1 MADVDF
7 VFWFTHELFP
17 NPSVKRLL
25 HNTTSTKQFPY
36 SARQLHATP
45 QPQSII
51 IHSVGDRALVE
62 GVATVTLSQGKVLT
76 LHNRNHIRNTL
87 SLT

>member
-25 HNTTSTKQFPY
+25 HNTSTKQFPY

-45 QPQSII
+45 QPQ
-51 IHSVGDRALVE
+51 SVGDRALVE

>member
-1 MADVDF
+1 MV
-7 VFWFTHELFP
+7 LY
-17 NPSVKRLL
+17 
-25 HNTTSTKQFPY
+25 TSTKQFPY

-62 GVATVTLSQGKVLT
+62 GVATVTLSQGT
-76 LHNRNHIRNTL
+76 LYNRNHIRNTL
-87 SLT
+87 SLTPIETPPSVQTKGITLCKTNTLM